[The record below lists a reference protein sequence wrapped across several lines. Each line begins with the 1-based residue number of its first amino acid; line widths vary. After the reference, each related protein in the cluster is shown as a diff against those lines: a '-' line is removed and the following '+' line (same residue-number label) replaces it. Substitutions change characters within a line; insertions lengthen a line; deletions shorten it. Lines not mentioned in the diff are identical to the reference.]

1 MRGRMACSHCAA
13 EVPHGAD
20 HSSPASFQSYS
31 ITRLAFARD
40 QARSSL
46 KLKMWLG
53 PELNRRHADFQSA
66 ALPTE
71 LPSPKHILARTWAVT
86 KAENDQ
92 RSTSNIQCRIQNF
105 RGNST
110 ARPNNFKYCSRE
122 ISIAPNCSKCGVV
135 HCASSSVNFFSRK
148 RSTKATSATFE
159 ASVTR

>member
-1 MRGRMACSHCAA
+1 MRGRIACSHCAA

-31 ITRLAFARD
+31 ITLLAFARD

-71 LPSPKHILARTWAVT
+71 LPSRNVIVDLARALTMQHPRARTRGRNHNLLPGGAWVF
-86 KAENDQ
+86 
-92 RSTSNIQCRIQNF
+92 CR
-105 RGNST
+105 R
-110 ARPNNFKYCSRE
+110 R
-122 ISIAPNCSKCGVV
+122 
-135 HCASSSVNFFSRK
+135 
-148 RSTKATSATFE
+148 
-159 ASVTR
+159 

>member
-1 MRGRMACSHCAA
+1 MRGKMACSHCAA

-31 ITRLAFARD
+31 ITRLALTRD

-71 LPSPKHILARTWAVT
+71 LPSRRECRSFSQERVLTMQQSVCRASRAV
-86 KAENDQ
+86 AL
-92 RSTSNIQCRIQNF
+92 
-105 RGNST
+105 
-110 ARPNNFKYCSRE
+110 
-122 ISIAPNCSKCGVV
+122 VL
-135 HCASSSVNFFSRK
+135 
-148 RSTKATSATFE
+148 
-159 ASVTR
+159 